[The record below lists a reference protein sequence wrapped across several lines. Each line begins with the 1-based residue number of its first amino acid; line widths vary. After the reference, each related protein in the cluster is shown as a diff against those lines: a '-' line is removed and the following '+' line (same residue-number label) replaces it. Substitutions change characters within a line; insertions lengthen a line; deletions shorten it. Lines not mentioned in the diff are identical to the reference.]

1 MSLVSTQLN
10 FIYYLY
16 NMRFKVS
23 GIIINYLEEK
33 EIESV
38 NLENAT
44 LEYYGLFKKENLKT
58 IENK

>member
-1 MSLVSTQLN
+1 
-10 FIYYLY
+10 
-16 NMRFKVS
+16 MRFKVS